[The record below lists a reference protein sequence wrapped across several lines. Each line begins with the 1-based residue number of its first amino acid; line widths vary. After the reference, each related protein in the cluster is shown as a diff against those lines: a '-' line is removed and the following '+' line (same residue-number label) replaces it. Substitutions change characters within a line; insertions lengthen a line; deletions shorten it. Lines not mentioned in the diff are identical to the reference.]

1 MGASLYSNDGLT
13 HWSYIWWLY
22 HPPASL
28 PSPEVKGW
36 SWKFQPSNLSVGS
49 LATSPYLYGLSKNHL
64 INTNSG
70 VAERGLLWITKDTA
84 NDSGNSKSLVALC
97 QEPGTETKYVFL
109 IIPQGSQTSGMN
121 QCNPDLYSTLTN
133 CSSNSGDIRDCFCPQ
148 GYSHHHGH
156 FSNEA
161 KAPGLARS
169 SKFKSLPWIQGCLLH
184 NC

>member
-49 LATSPYLYGLSKNHL
+49 LATSPYLYRLSKNHL

-70 VAERGLLWITKDTA
+70 VAERGLLWITKDTFIA
-84 NDSGNSKSLVALC
+84 
-97 QEPGTETKYVFL
+97 L
-109 IIPQGSQTSGMN
+109 IIGNAKFQRLWARN
-121 QCNPDLYSTLTN
+121 QEENQMYMTVNHNIPSIHTNPHICKHTPVVFCSLLTLPEM
-133 CSSNSGDIRDCFCPQ
+133 SSL
-148 GYSHHHGH
+148 
-156 FSNEA
+156 
-161 KAPGLARS
+161 KWL
-169 SKFKSLPWIQGCLLH
+169 KT
-184 NC
+184 